1 MLNSM
6 ELKIQRPNQLI
17 TQNSCQYLNH
27 QDNANTN
34 AAAGTGREVLMAK
47 ISLAIVF
54 VFIFTHSIM
63 WIPNIQESL
72 MVRYT

>member
-1 MLNSM
+1 MLNST
-6 ELKIQRPNQLI
+6 ELKIKCSHFVI
-17 TQNSCQYLNH
+17 TQNSCQDLNC
-27 QDNANTN
+27 QDNPITN
-34 AAAGTGREVLMAK
+34 ATAGTGREVLMAK

-54 VFIFTHSIM
+54 VFIFTHSIK

>member
-1 MLNSM
+1 MLNSID
-6 ELKIQRPNQLI
+6 LKIQCSNLLI
-17 TQNSCQYLNH
+17 MQNSCQYLNH

-34 AAAGTGREVLMAK
+34 ATAGAGREVLMAK

-54 VFIFTHSIM
+54 VFIFTHSIK

>member
-1 MLNSM
+1 MLNSI
-6 ELKIQRPNQLI
+6 ELKIQRSNLLI

-54 VFIFTHSIM
+54 VFIFTHSIK